1 MKRTTKKE
9 ASKKTMTIFDWLKE
23 ITYNK
28 SPWNSFTEEDRESFN
43 PYMIHRF
50 LSMNPD
56 YIDFV
61 NTVQTVPYTSKEK
74 VYNIYLYTIPKRDMW
89 LKYIKSTKAKKQ
101 ETLLKHVAV
110 YYECSLGEAEEY
122 VDILG
127 NNGVFTIL
135 KKLGVD
141 DKEIKKLL
149 K

>member
-9 ASKKTMTIFDWLKE
+9 VSKKMSIFDWLKE

-28 SPWNSFTEEDRESFN
+28 SPWNSFAEEDRESFN

-56 YIDFV
+56 YVDFV
-61 NTVQTVPYTSKEK
+61 NTVQTVPYTSKERI
-74 VYNIYLYTIPKRDMW
+74 YNIYLYTIPKKDMW
-89 LKYIKSTKAKKQ
+89 LKYIKSTKTKRQ
-101 ETLLKHVAV
+101 ETMLKHIAT

-122 VDILG
+122 ADILKDT
-127 NNGVFTIL
+127 GVKSIL
-135 KKLGVD
+135 KQSGVD